1 MHATQFHGGEVILR
15 KRLDE
20 RLNHGSIHPLR
31 RQDGFAYKQTST
43 RSIKNAAQRGH
54 RQESRASRRT
64 RKNRG
69 MLKPSLLIAQNENR
83 FTRGVTR
90 AFQHPLGTCAR
101 ATEGEHDGLLA
112 QQVGDLLDF
121 LVRWREPSHGV
132 SVSGG
137 GRYTSWVMQRQ
148 FVLFTIPCFL
158 LCALA
163 ASMVAAARQDSGP
176 IGAPK
181 PPPPAVP
188 QPAEP
193 LPTERERTLSPEA
206 APGQWQLEF
215 TPGDLRVYTD
225 PQTNQHFWYLT
236 YKVVNRTGQERWWAP
251 KFELLEDHG
260 RVRRSG
266 QNVDPIIM
274 KRVEALIGNRLI
286 VDQYQVLG
294 EIKQG
299 EEHAKEGFVVWSE
312 DDLRATELHVFIR
325 GMSSEMQKVE
335 TKDGVV
341 MMYKTLKLDYRVP
354 GDAADRGGEPVPCEQ
369 REWVL
374 R

>member
-1 MHATQFHGGEVILR
+1 MH
-15 KRLDE
+15 
-20 RLNHGSIHPLR
+20 
-31 RQDGFAYKQTST
+31 
-43 RSIKNAAQRGH
+43 
-54 RQESRASRRT
+54 
-64 RKNRG
+64 
-69 MLKPSLLIAQNENR
+69 LLIS
-83 FTRGVTR
+83 
-90 AFQHPLGTCAR
+90 
-101 ATEGEHDGLLA
+101 
-112 QQVGDLLDF
+112 
-121 LVRWREPSHGV
+121 RWEPSHDV
-132 SVSGG
+132 SVSAGR
-137 GRYTSWVMQRQ
+137 RYTSARMRRKS
-148 FVLFTIPCFL
+148 LTTILIPGL
-158 LCALA
+158 LCIAA
-163 ASMVAAARQDSGP
+163 ASMLAAARQDSGP

-181 PPPPAVP
+181 APPPAVP
-188 QPAEP
+188 QPAVP
-193 LPTERERTLSPEA
+193 LPSDRERTLSPEA

-225 PQTNQHFWYLT
+225 PQTNQHFWYFT
-236 YKVVNRTGQERWWAP
+236 YKVVNRTGQDRWWAP

-286 VDQYQVLG
+286 ADQYQVLG

-312 DDLRATELHVFIR
+312 DDLRATELHLFIR
-325 GMSSEMQKVE
+325 GMSSEMQKVP
-335 TKDGVV
+335 TKDGEV

-354 GDAADRGGEPVPCEQ
+354 GDAGDRGGEPVPCEQ